1 MPTKS
6 AFSVVGLA
14 HKLFLAAEAEG
25 YTPEMLNA
33 LAESPSLL
41 AGMRSVQLGL
51 ANIKPILH
59 AIDCDSPVFIPD
71 GWSVL
76 PDEDDDPNKC
86 QLPNRV
92 KGVFTW
98 DPTSAK
104 LYLPKKQQGD
114 KRIVGNDLRKELKSQ
129 PVLPANI
136 LDYLLANPHLIPE
149 EYKGK
154 AIFFWGTIYR
164 SSDGHLCVRYLYW
177 HGGRWLW
184 SFSWLAHDFSGIGP
198 ALVRAS

>member
-6 AFSVVGLA
+6 EFSVLGLA

-25 YTPEMLNA
+25 YTSEMLNA
-33 LAESPSLL
+33 LAENPSLL

-59 AIDCDSPVFIPD
+59 AVDCDASPFVPD

-76 PDEDDDPNKC
+76 PDEE

-92 KGVFTW
+92 KGILTW
-98 DPTSAK
+98 DPTTAK
-104 LYLPKKQQGD
+104 LYLSKKQQGD

-129 PVLPANI
+129 PVFPANV
-136 LDYLLANPHLIPE
+136 LDYLLKPENQHLIPE
-149 EYKGK
+149 DWKGK
-154 AIFFWGTIYR
+154 AVFFWGTIYR
-164 SSDGHLCVRYLYW
+164 HSDDRLCVRCLCR
-177 HGGRWLW
+177 HGGAWFWGYGWMGLGFR
-184 SFSWLAHDFSGIGP
+184 SNGP